1 MVMDNHFEHKEE
13 IKNEIK
19 KEIKE
24 ETKTKDDEFLTE
36 DEKKNN
42 IIDRLYINSKFQ
54 NIVSLYNFNEFTQE
68 NKLILTRIYKQLSN
82 TNTHIV
88 DNNKFIESQ
97 ITKNVSDIVGYNQN
111 IDYKLKKNIQSI
123 NELLNKHNSFNYKF
137 YIMDSVLKVCLFY
150 VFYTFM
156 LNNNTCNI

>member
-1 MVMDNHFEHKEE
+1 MVMDNHFVEHRKKSKEE
-13 IKNEIK
+13 IKDDNK
-19 KEIKE
+19 VKE
-24 ETKTKDDEFLTE
+24 EVDDFLTE
-36 DEKKNN
+36 DERNNN
-42 IIDRLYINSKFQ
+42 IIDRNYINLKFQ
-54 NIVSLYNFNEFTQE
+54 KIVSLYNFNEFVQE
-68 NKLILTRIYKQLSN
+68 NKLILTRINSIISH
-82 TNTHIV
+82 TNKNIAE
-88 DNNKFIESQ
+88 NKKFVEDH

-123 NELLNKHNSFNYKF
+123 NEMLTNHNSFNYKF